1 MPFTEKKIMQISAY
15 TRAKQGTGASR
26 RLRIGGRTPGI
37 VYGGSEQPQLIE
49 LDHNPLWF
57 ALQKEAFH
65 ASVLDLEIDGKIEK
79 VLLRDVQYHPYKQLV
94 LHLDFQRVNEKT
106 RLHMTVPL
114 HFSGAEES
122 DAVKTDGQLVNTVTT
137 EIEVSCMPADL
148 PEFITVDL
156 STLKKNGVVRLRDIK
171 LPRGVNITK
180 RQLATNAVLANASP
194 APEEEAPAAE
204 ATA

>member
-1 MPFTEKKIMQISAY
+1 M
-15 TRAKQGTGASR
+15 
-26 RLRIGGRTPGI
+26 
-37 VYGGSEQPQLIE
+37 
-49 LDHNPLWF
+49 
-57 ALQKEAFH
+57 
-65 ASVLDLEIDGKIEK
+65 LDLEIDGKTEK

-122 DAVKTDGQLVNTVTT
+122 DAVKTEGQLVNTVTT

-148 PEFITVDL
+148 PEFVTVDL

-194 APEEEAPAAE
+194 APEEEAPAAG